1 MRSSFRHPFLGSGR
15 RSRESRGPHEAC
27 FVGWEYAR
35 GPLFQDTTLRS
46 VREGCSI
53 NVWRHESDIGSWE
66 MASRLPNPQLGAHIH
81 SYTGYREDT
90 RLPLRR
96 REVPSGVVTLII
108 SFGEPL
114 RLVAMH
120 DRRASGA
127 TFTSFVA
134 GLHTGPAITEHDGR
148 QHGIEVRLTPLGA
161 HALLGVPM
169 HELAN
174 TSTGLSDLLGNAAET
189 LATRLAEAPGW
200 EVRFAL
206 LDRVLAAR
214 IHAGPTPSAAV
225 AYVYRR
231 LSQSSGRAPI
241 EVANGIGWSH
251 RHLVAR
257 FREQVGLPP
266 KALARLLRFEQA
278 LGFLRNVHRRPLAE
292 VALAAG
298 YYDQAHLN
306 RDFRALAG
314 CTPTEFQAAQLPDE
328 GGVLGR

>member
-1 MRSSFRHPFLGSGR
+1 
-15 RSRESRGPHEAC
+15 
-27 FVGWEYAR
+27 
-35 GPLFQDTTLRS
+35 
-46 VREGCSI
+46 
-53 NVWRHESDIGSWE
+53 
-66 MASRLPNPQLGAHIH
+66 MASCLPNPQLGAHIH
-81 SYTGYREDT
+81 GYTGYREDT

-96 REVPSGVVTLII
+96 REVPSGVITLIV

-114 RLVAMH
+114 CLVAMP
-120 DRRASGA
+120 DRQAPGA

-134 GLHTGPAITEHDGR
+134 GLHTGPAITEHAGR

-169 HELAN
+169 YELSN
-174 TSTGLSDLLGNAAET
+174 TVTDLSDLLGNGAET
-189 LATRLAEAPGW
+189 LATQLAEAPDW
-200 EVRFAL
+200 EARFTL
-206 LDRVLAAR
+206 LDRVLAAG
-214 IHAGPTPSAAV
+214 IHAGPTPSPAV
-225 AYVYRR
+225 AHVYRR

-241 EVANGIGWSH
+241 GDVANDIGWSH
-251 RHLVAR
+251 RHLVAC

-278 LGFLRNVHRRPLAE
+278 LGFLREVHRRPLAE

-314 CTPTEFQAAQLPDE
+314 CTPTEFQAAQLPDN
-328 GGVLGR
+328 GGVLGG